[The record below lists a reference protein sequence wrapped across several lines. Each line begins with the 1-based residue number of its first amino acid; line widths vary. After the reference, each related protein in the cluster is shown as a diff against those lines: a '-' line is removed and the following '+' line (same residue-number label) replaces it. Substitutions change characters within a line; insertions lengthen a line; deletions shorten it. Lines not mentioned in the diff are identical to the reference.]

1 MLKRTQIQLTPLKHS
16 KCSKQFKMYW
26 NIGFLDIRMKNII
39 NYMLRFGFHVY
50 NCIQTGKM
58 VQNAEDFIIIVPNLQ

>member
-1 MLKRTQIQLTPLKHS
+1 
-16 KCSKQFKMYW
+16 MYW
-26 NIGFLDIRMKNII
+26 NIGFLGIGMKNII